1 MRDSMFTFLRSIN
14 LSPLEW
20 TKAIQLTGQGSPYIG
35 DVLDAAFSH
44 AVAVVV
50 LMTPDE
56 VAYLRSEYADGET
69 DPQTKPA
76 AQARPNVLFEAGMAL
91 GRDAYRTV
99 LVEIGEVR
107 PFSDVGG
114 RHAVRLDNEVAS
126 RQELANRLATAGCAI
141 DLTGTDW
148 HSSGDFTA
156 PQPPGRGAP
165 LGRRIPSATTRPPI
179 DFDLKYFPKG
189 SNGVGKL
196 QVANRGYETAFNVR
210 VNIPPEAAI
219 SLDSPDV
226 AIKKIPGHGK
236 AVTIDVM
243 NLNAGFGSRADEAFD
258 IEISATTESGEDFHQ
273 EVFVDVN
280 G

>member
-91 GRDAYRTV
+91 GARTERSLSRLGKFV
-99 LVEIGEVR
+99 HSVMLG
-107 PFSDVGG
+107 
-114 RHAVRLDNEVAS
+114 AVTQCGWTMR
-126 RQELANRLATAGCAI
+126 
-141 DLTGTDW
+141 
-148 HSSGDFTA
+148 
-156 PQPPGRGAP
+156 
-165 LGRRIPSATTRPPI
+165 
-179 DFDLKYFPKG
+179 
-189 SNGVGKL
+189 L
-196 QVANRGYETAFNVR
+196 QVVK
-210 VNIPPEAAI
+210 
-219 SLDSPDV
+219 S
-226 AIKKIPGHGK
+226 
-236 AVTIDVM
+236 
-243 NLNAGFGSRADEAFD
+243 
-258 IEISATTESGEDFHQ
+258 
-273 EVFVDVN
+273 
-280 G
+280 